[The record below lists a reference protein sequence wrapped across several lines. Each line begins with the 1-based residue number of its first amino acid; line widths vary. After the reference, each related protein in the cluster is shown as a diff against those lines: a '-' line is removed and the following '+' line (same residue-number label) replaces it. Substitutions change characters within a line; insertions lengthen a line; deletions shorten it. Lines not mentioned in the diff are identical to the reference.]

1 MTISIRRG
9 VFETNS
15 SSTHSITM
23 CMKSDYEEWQKGDLY
38 LNKGGVWSSF
48 SVNKD
53 KLFVT
58 KEDVIEILVN
68 SKYPPNVDLTTL
80 CDSAFADFLAE
91 DDRFKSYSMYDE
103 MEYETFHEEFTTP
116 NGDTVVAFGY
126 YGSDY

>member
-23 CMKSDYEEWQKGDLY
+23 CMKVDYDEWQKGDLY

-48 SVNKD
+48 SANKD

-58 KEDVIEILVN
+58 KEDVIEILTN
-68 SKYPPNVDLTTL
+68 HKYPPSVDLRAL
-80 CDSAFADFLAE
+80 CDSAFADYLDE
-91 DDRFKSYSMYDE
+91 EECFKLYSDYGND
-103 MEYETFHEEFTTP
+103 YETFEDTFTTP

-126 YGSDY
+126 YGVD